1 MELIFYLLPVAFL
14 YICKKQ
20 KRCANSS
27 CLYYVIFRLFFY
39 LWKKSEI
46 FIFMIFYIFCI
57 VQSRIRSVEPA
68 HSKKALSSL
77 CSFLRFCEVKKK
89 EASYRK
95 LYIFQQVFFRNL
107 ASNIN
112 ISLMK
117 RTKMLQERIP
127 VYAIVKDTT

>member
-1 MELIFYLLPVAFL
+1 
-14 YICKKQ
+14 
-20 KRCANSS
+20 
-27 CLYYVIFRLFFY
+27 
-39 LWKKSEI
+39 
-46 FIFMIFYIFCI
+46 MIFYIFRT
-57 VQSRIRSVEPA
+57 VQSRIRNVEPA

-89 EASYRK
+89 KKK
-95 LYIFQQVFFRNL
+95 LFTESFIFQQVFFRNL
-107 ASNIN
+107 ASNTN